1 MSLLNDALRAAEQRQ
16 SRPEVAAAYA
26 GHSQPAGRRRYGLWV
41 LVLLAAVLIGVSVFW
56 FMTRNSGEAM
66 PAQVSARP
74 ASETVSEPNTGG
86 DAGSGNVPVDS
97 QPADARQ
104 VAEEPGASPVGNE
117 PVREPPPAPEPDAA
131 APPEPKAQE
140 VAQKVTQ
147 EVAQEVAPKV
157 AKVREPEPRPEPVR
171 VEASEPETAASKPVV
186 AENKPAQETEEP
198 TPPVKQ
204 VRETPEAIDRR
215 VSRELSSLLRSGENR
230 EAEQRLQELAAT
242 QAATASREVFA
253 RQMLVQ
259 GMPDRALAWLPLSV
273 TDSDAGLRLLRARAL
288 HAKGG
293 LTEALATLEN
303 NVPAVNQNVEYRVT
317 LATLLQQAGRNTEAA
332 RHWSALIAED
342 DSRAAWWVGLAIA
355 LETGGEINSAVRAY
369 SEAVQ
374 LPGLS
379 PSLADY
385 VRERLKSLQ
394 AG

>member
-16 SRPEVAAAYA
+16 NRPEVAAAYV
-26 GHSQPAGRRRYGLWV
+26 GHSQRPGNRRYGLWI
-41 LVLLAAVLIGVSVFW
+41 LVLLAAVLIGASVFW
-56 FMTRNSGEAM
+56 FITRDSGEAM
-66 PAQVSARP
+66 PAEVSTRP

-86 DAGSGNVPVDS
+86 NAVSGNVPVDS
-97 QPADARQ
+97 QPADVRQ
-104 VAEEPGASPVGNE
+104 VAEEPVASPVGNE
-117 PVREPPPAPEPDAA
+117 PVSEPPPAPEPDTA

-140 VAQKVTQ
+140 VAQKV
-147 EVAQEVAPKV
+147 AQEVTQERGRL
-157 AKVREPEPRPEPVR
+157 REPEPKPEPVR
-171 VEASEPETAASKPVV
+171 VEATDPETPASKPVV
-186 AENKPAQETEEP
+186 AENQSAQDAEAP
-198 TPPVKQ
+198 TPSVKQ

-288 HAKGG
+288 HAKGS
-293 LTEALATLEN
+293 LPDALAILES
-303 NVPAVNQNVEYRVT
+303 NVPTVNQNAEYRVT
-317 LATLLQQAGRNTEAA
+317 LATLLQQAGRNTDAA

-369 SEAVQ
+369 SQAAQ

-385 VRERLKSLQ
+385 VRERLKALQ

>member
-26 GHSQPAGRRRYGLWV
+26 GHSQPSGHRRYGLWL
-41 LVLLAAVLIGVSVFW
+41 LVLLATVLIGASVFW
-56 FMTRNSGEAM
+56 FMTRDSGEAM
-66 PAQVSARP
+66 PAQLSTRP

-86 DAGSGNVPVDS
+86 NAVSGKVPVDS
-97 QPADARQ
+97 QPADVRQ
-104 VAEEPGASPVGNE
+104 VAEEPVASPVGNE
-117 PVREPPPAPEPDAA
+117 PVSEPPPPPGPDTA
-131 APPEPKAQE
+131 APPEPKTQE

-147 EVAQEVAPKV
+147 KV
-157 AKVREPEPRPEPVR
+157 AKLREPEPRPEPVR
-171 VEASEPETAASKPVV
+171 VEASESETAASKPVV

-288 HAKGG
+288 HAKGR
-293 LTEALATLEN
+293 LPDALAILES
-303 NVPAVNQNVEYRVT
+303 NVPAVTQNVEYRVT
-317 LATLLQQAGRNTEAA
+317 LATLLQQAGRNTDAA

-355 LETGGEINSAVRAY
+355 LETGGETNSAVRAY
-369 SEAVQ
+369 SQAAQ

>member
-41 LVLLAAVLIGVSVFW
+41 LLLLAAGLIGASVFW
-56 FMTRNSGEAM
+56 FMTRDSGEAM
-66 PAQVSARP
+66 QTQVSTSP
-74 ASETVSEPNTGG
+74 ASETDSESNASGN
-86 DAGSGNVPVDS
+86 AGSGNVPIDS
-97 QPADARQ
+97 QPVDVRQ
-104 VAEEPGASPVGNE
+104 VAVEPVASPVDNE
-117 PVREPPPAPEPDAA
+117 PVSEPPAAPEPDAA
-131 APPEPKAQE
+131 APSEPKAQE
-140 VAQKVTQ
+140 VDQKVT
-147 EVAQEVAPKV
+147 KL
-157 AKVREPEPRPEPVR
+157 REPEPRPEPVR
-171 VEASEPETAASKPVV
+171 VDASEPETAASKPVV
-186 AENKPAQETEEP
+186 AENKPAQETEVP

-204 VRETPEAIDRR
+204 IRETPEAIDRR
-215 VSRELSSLLRSGENR
+215 VSRELSSLLRSGETR

-259 GMPDRALAWLPLSV
+259 GMPDRALAWLPESV
-273 TDSDAGLRLLRARAL
+273 TDSHAGLRLLRARAL
-288 HAKGG
+288 HAKGS
-293 LTEALATLEN
+293 LPDALAILESK
-303 NVPAVNQNVEYRVT
+303 VPAVNRNAEYRVT
-317 LATLLQQAGRNTEAA
+317 LATLLQQAGRNTDSA

-369 SEAVQ
+369 SQAAQ

-385 VRERLKSLQ
+385 VRERLKVLQ

>member
-16 SRPEVAAAYA
+16 NRPEVAAAYA
-26 GHSQPAGRRRYGLWV
+26 GYSQPAGHRRYGLRV
-41 LVLLAAVLIGVSVFW
+41 LLLLAAVLIGASVFW
-56 FMTRNSGEAM
+56 FMARDSGEAM
-66 PAQVSARP
+66 PAQVSIRP

-86 DAGSGNVPVDS
+86 NAVSGNVPVDS
-97 QPADARQ
+97 QPADVRQ
-104 VAEEPGASPVGNE
+104 VAEEPVTSPVGNE
-117 PVREPPPAPEPDAA
+117 PVSEPPAAPGPDAA
-131 APPEPKAQE
+131 APPEPKAQ
-140 VAQKVTQ
+140 
-147 EVAQEVAPKV
+147 KV
-157 AKVREPEPRPEPVR
+157 AKLPEPEPEPEPEPRSEPVR
-171 VEASEPETAASKPVV
+171 VEAAEQETAASKPVV
-186 AENKPAQETEEP
+186 AENKPTQEAEAP
-198 TPPVKQ
+198 TPSVKQ

-273 TDSDAGLRLLRARAL
+273 TESDAGLRLLRARAL

-293 LTEALATLEN
+293 LTEALATLESN
-303 NVPAVNQNVEYRVT
+303 LPAVNQNVEYRVT
-317 LATLLQQAGRNTEAA
+317 LATLLQQAGRNTDAA
-332 RHWSALIAED
+332 RHWSALIAKD

-369 SEAVQ
+369 SQAAQ

-385 VRERLKSLQ
+385 VRERLRALQ

>member
-26 GHSQPAGRRRYGLWV
+26 GHSRPPGNRRYGLWI
-41 LVLLAAVLIGVSVFW
+41 LVLLAAVLIGASVFW
-56 FMTRNSGEAM
+56 FMTRDSGEAM
-66 PAQVSARP
+66 PAQVSTGP
-74 ASETVSEPNTGG
+74 ASETVSEPNTGEH
-86 DAGSGNVPVDS
+86 AGSGNVPVDS
-97 QPADARQ
+97 QPADVRQ
-104 VAEEPGASPVGNE
+104 VAEQPVASPIGNE
-117 PVREPPPAPEPDAA
+117 PVSEPPPAPEPDAA

-140 VAQKVTQ
+140 MAQKVTQ
-147 EVAQEVAPKV
+147 KV
-157 AKVREPEPRPEPVR
+157 AKVREPESKPEPVR
-171 VEASEPETAASKPVV
+171 VEATEPETPASKPVV
-186 AENKPAQETEEP
+186 AENKPAQEAEAP

-204 VRETPEAIDRR
+204 VRETPEALDRR

-230 EAEQRLQELAAT
+230 EAEQRLRELAAT
-242 QAATASREVFA
+242 QAVTASREVFA

-293 LTEALATLEN
+293 LPDALAILES
-303 NVPAVNQNVEYRVT
+303 NVPAVNQNAEYRVT
-317 LATLLQQAGRNTEAA
+317 LATLLQQAGRNTDAA
-332 RHWSALIAED
+332 RHWSALIVED

-369 SEAVQ
+369 SQAAQ

-379 PSLADY
+379 PSLAEY
-385 VRERLKSLQ
+385 VRERLKALQ

>member
-16 SRPEVAAAYA
+16 NRPEVAAAYA
-26 GHSQPAGRRRYGLWV
+26 GQSQSRGRPRSGLWAV
-41 LVLLAAVLIGVSVFW
+41 VLLFAAGLVGASVFW
-56 FMTRNSGEAM
+56 FMTRTGSEERPVEVIAS
-66 PAQVSARP
+66 PAPKTIMAPPIDQDAVTEKSSTDSQSVDGGQETIEP
-74 ASETVSEPNTGG
+74 AV
-86 DAGSGNVPVDS
+86 SGN
-97 QPADARQ
+97 
-104 VAEEPGASPVGNE
+104 ENE
-117 PVREPPPAPEPDAA
+117 PVSQLPPAPEPSAVVQ
-131 APPEPKAQE
+131 PEPNAME
-140 VAQKVTQ
+140 AAETVVS
-147 EVAQEVAPKV
+147 
-157 AKVREPEPRPEPVR
+157 EPAPEPVR
-171 VEASEPETAASKPVV
+171 RQASEPEGAVSEPVV
-186 AENKPAQETEEP
+186 AESKPAQETEAP
-198 TPPVKQ
+198 TPSVKQ

-215 VSRELSSLLRSGENR
+215 VSRELASLLRSGDTL
-230 EAEQRLQELAAT
+230 EAEQKLQELAAT
-242 QAATASREVFA
+242 QAAIASREVFA

-259 GMPDRALAWLPLSV
+259 EMPDRALAWLPESV
-273 TDSDAGLRLLRARAL
+273 TNGDAGLRLLRARAL
-288 HAKGG
+288 HAKGR
-293 LTEALATLEN
+293 LPDAITALELS
-303 NVPAVNQNVEYRVT
+303 VPAVRQNVEYRVT

>member
-16 SRPEVAAAYA
+16 TRPEVAAAYA
-26 GHSQPAGRRRYGLWV
+26 GHSQPPGRRRYGLWL
-41 LVLLAAVLIGVSVFW
+41 LVMLAAGLIGASAFW
-56 FMTRNSGEAM
+56 FVTRDSEDPV
-66 PAQVSARP
+66 PARESTGP
-74 ASETVSEPNTGG
+74 ASGSVSESSFDGNATSRNAPVEPQPADVRQAAEEPVASVIDSEPVSEPPT
-86 DAGSGNVPVDS
+86 
-97 QPADARQ
+97 
-104 VAEEPGASPVGNE
+104 
-117 PVREPPPAPEPDAA
+117 APEPDRA

-140 VAQKVTQ
+140 VAQEVTQ
-147 EVAQEVAPKV
+147 ER
-157 AKVREPEPRPEPVR
+157 AKLSESEPSPEPVR
-171 VEASEPETAASKPVV
+171 VETSEPETVASKPEV
-186 AENKPAQETEEP
+186 AASSTVQETQAP
-198 TPPVKQ
+198 APQVKQ
-204 VRETPEAIDRR
+204 VRETPEALDRQ

-259 GMPDRALAWLPLSV
+259 GMPDRALAWLPESV
-273 TDSDAGLRLLRARAL
+273 TNGDAGLRLFRARAL

-293 LTEALATLEN
+293 LPDAIAVLES
-303 NVPAVNQNVEYRVT
+303 NVPAVRQNVEYRVT
-317 LATLLQQAGRNTEAA
+317 LATLLQQAGRSTDAA

-369 SEAVQ
+369 SQAAQ

-385 VRERLKSLQ
+385 VSERLKALQ

>member
-26 GHSQPAGRRRYGLWV
+26 GHSQLAGRRRYGLWV
-41 LVLLAAVLIGVSVFW
+41 LLLLAAGLIGASVFW
-56 FMTRNSGEAM
+56 FMTRDSGEAM
-66 PAQVSARP
+66 QTQVSTSP
-74 ASETVSEPNTGG
+74 ASETDSESNASGN
-86 DAGSGNVPVDS
+86 AGSGNVPIDS
-97 QPADARQ
+97 QPVDVRQ
-104 VAEEPGASPVGNE
+104 VAVEPVASPVDNE
-117 PVREPPPAPEPDAA
+117 PVSEPPAAPEPDAA
-131 APPEPKAQE
+131 APSEPKAQE
-140 VAQKVTQ
+140 VDQKVAQKVT
-147 EVAQEVAPKV
+147 KL
-157 AKVREPEPRPEPVR
+157 REPEPRPEPVR
-171 VEASEPETAASKPVV
+171 VDASEPETAASKPEV
-186 AENKPAQETEEP
+186 AENKPAQEAEAS

-204 VRETPEAIDRR
+204 IRETPEAIDRR
-215 VSRELSSLLRSGENR
+215 VSRELSSLLRSGETR

-259 GMPDRALAWLPLSV
+259 GMPDRALAWLPESV
-273 TDSDAGLRLLRARAL
+273 TDSHAGLRLLRARAL
-288 HAKGG
+288 HAKGS
-293 LTEALATLEN
+293 LPDALAILESK
-303 NVPAVNQNVEYRVT
+303 VPAVNRNAEYRVT
-317 LATLLQQAGRNTEAA
+317 LATLLQQAGRNTDSA

-369 SEAVQ
+369 SQAAQ

-385 VRERLKSLQ
+385 VRERLKVLQ